1 MLPEPM
7 HCTGSYFQGLGVGVA
22 LSLPLGRMEL
32 AVARLEVVDV
42 ERWDDAREE
51 LEAVCVCVSER
62 EREREM

>member
-7 HCTGSYFQGLGVGVA
+7 HCTGCYFQGLGVGAA

-32 AVARLEVVDV
+32 TVARLEVVDV

-51 LEAVCVCVSER
+51 LEAVCV
-62 EREREM
+62 

>member
-7 HCTGSYFQGLGVGVA
+7 HCKGSYFHGLGVGAA

-51 LEAVCVCVSER
+51 LEAVCV
-62 EREREM
+62 

>member
-7 HCTGSYFQGLGVGVA
+7 HCKGCYFQGLGVGAA

-62 EREREM
+62 EREM